1 MNQEELENETDVKPL
16 DKTETNKTSASIE
29 KDARNPISK
38 KTPIIDHHKLINN
51 TISNFFD
58 ENHLFDLLNKQ
69 ILFKNKKNKTKTNK
83 IGNGDGCGSSNG
95 GNTVSNIE
103 TSIAAVKQANEP
115 TAATTKNKT
124 VSNVVKE
131 SETNKSGSISSTSSS
146 SSSTTSTN
154 SKSALTGLDKKLL
167 KKKIMSNIGKI
178 KIEDYVSAFFQ
189 LGLCSAFF
197 QLELCSAFFQYLN

>member
-1 MNQEELENETDVKPL
+1 MNQEELENETDVTPL
-16 DKTETNKTSASIE
+16 DKTETNKTTASTE
-29 KDARNPISK
+29 KDAKNVISK
-38 KTPIIDHHKLINN
+38 KSTIIDHHKLINS

-83 IGNGDGCGSSNG
+83 IVNGDGSRSSNG
-95 GNTVSNIE
+95 GNAVSNIE

-115 TAATTKNKT
+115 NSATATHKIA
-124 VSNVVKE
+124 SNIVKE
-131 SETNKSGSISSTSSS
+131 RETNKSGSISSTSSS

-178 KIEDYVSAFFQ
+178 KIEDYVSAFFPVI
-189 LGLCSAFF
+189 
-197 QLELCSAFFQYLN
+197 